1 MGTTTL
7 IFFFF
12 FFAILYA
19 IRFQLTEET
28 NVCENEDK
36 LKEKF
41 RSLVKQNP
49 DKKNILRELSGYI
62 TNTTDLVSSVRTIQK
77 NYAKVY
83 SNRNYLQTC

>member
-7 IFFFF
+7 IFFF

-28 NVCENEDK
+28 NVSENEDK